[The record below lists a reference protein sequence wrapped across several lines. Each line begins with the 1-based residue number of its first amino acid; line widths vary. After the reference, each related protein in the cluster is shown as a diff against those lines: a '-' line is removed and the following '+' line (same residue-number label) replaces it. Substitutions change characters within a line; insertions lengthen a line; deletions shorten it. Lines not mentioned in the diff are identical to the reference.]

1 METINQ
7 NNHAMT
13 TRSKRKNR
21 NSPNIILHITT
32 TEDLDQVDSQQLME
46 LSEEFLQEEED
57 KIYNRSKKR
66 KCDNQDNE
74 IDEIEEENELI
85 DPEDEDDPDYIYPEM
100 RDFIVPN
107 EYLSSDE
114 EDIPYHPRDVEEE
127 LFSQSY
133 KNKNTDLMEKLDRS
147 EKDLSIALASY
158 INSRTDELEELSG
171 DEDMNQEED
180 FLELSDRNIH
190 SNINTSTS
198 NTSKNQFIL
207 NKEEIF
213 TTYDSKM
220 RKHFLSLSLDEQRKI
235 VEMEKNIKQINNDVI
250 PIRYQV
256 LESKMEL
263 KIKAIAI
270 QKLNAL
276 KNLDSSSGEYYKIKT
291 YLEGLMKI
299 PFGKYK
305 KLPITCQN
313 SSQEIGEFMIQSNR
327 ILDQAVY
334 GHGKAKA
341 KILQILGKWI
351 SNPKSKGSVFAIL
364 GPMGNGKTTLVKEG
378 IAQMIQRPFEFIS
391 LGGATDSSFLD
402 GHSYT
407 YEGSMPGKIVD
418 ILKKSG
424 CLNPVIY
431 FDELDKVSATPR
443 GEEIINLLIHLTD
456 FSQNDVFMDKYYADI
471 PLDLSSA
478 VFIFSLNSLE
488 DLNPILR
495 DRMMVIETD
504 KLEEPDKV
512 IISKKFMIPKILEE
526 INLSSEQI
534 IITEETIKFA
544 IQEYSVE
551 EGVRNLKRCYQT
563 LLEKINIWRL
573 LNFQG
578 GNLTSLNFSPE
589 VKEIF
594 QKPLTFPLTVTPEL
608 LKNIME
614 ETKKGDDIPFMMY
627 S

>member
-1 METINQ
+1 MDAITQ
-7 NNHAMT
+7 NNHGMI

-21 NSPNIILHITT
+21 KSPNLILHVTT
-32 TEDLDQVDSQQLME
+32 TEDLYHANTEQLME
-46 LSEEFLQEEED
+46 LSEEFLQKEED
-57 KIYNRSKKR
+57 KMSKKR
-66 KCDNQDNE
+66 KINKLPEKKQA
-74 IDEIEEENELI
+74 IEDVEENSELLNNQEEK
-85 DPEDEDDPDYIYPEM
+85 EDVLTDEEDPDYIYPEM
-100 RDFIVPN
+100 RDFIVPDD
-107 EYLSSDE
+107 YLSSDE
-114 EDIPYHPRDVEEE
+114 EDIPYHPDEVEEE
-127 LFSQSY
+127 LFDSRD
-133 KNKNTDLMEKLDRS
+133 TDLMEKLDRS
-147 EKDLSIALASY
+147 EKDLANALASY
-158 INSRTDELEELSG
+158 INSRMDGLEEDDNENLTDS
-171 DEDMNQEED
+171 
-180 FLELSDRNIH
+180 
-190 SNINTSTS
+190 SNSIN
-198 NTSKNQFIL
+198 NCLI

-220 RKHFLSLSLDEQRKI
+220 KKHFLNLSAEEQNRI
-235 VEMEKNIKQINNDVI
+235 VELERNIKKINNEVV
-250 PIRYQV
+250 PIRYQL
-256 LESKMEL
+256 LESEMDV

-276 KNLDSSSGEYYKIKT
+276 KNLDSSSGEYYKIKN

-305 KLPITCQN
+305 TLPITSQ
-313 SSQEIGEFMIQSNR
+313 STHQEISEFMIQSNQ
-327 ILDQAVY
+327 ILDQAVH
-334 GHGKAKA
+334 GHGKAKS

-351 SNPKSKGSVFAIL
+351 SNPQSKGSVFAIL

-378 IAQMIQRPFEFIS
+378 IAKMIQRPFEFIS

-407 YEGSMPGKIVD
+407 YEGSMPGKIVE

-431 FDELDKVSATPR
+431 FDELDKVSTTPR

-456 FSQNDVFMDKYYADI
+456 FSQNDVFIDKYYADV
-471 PLDLSSA
+471 PLDLSGS
-478 VFIFSLNSLE
+478 VFIFSLNSLA

-504 KLEEPDKV
+504 KLDENDKI
-512 IISKKFMIPKILEE
+512 IISQKYMIPKILQE
-526 INLSSEQI
+526 INLTPEQI
-534 IITEETIKFA
+534 IIPEETIKFA

-573 LNFQG
+573 LNFSQN
-578 GNLTSLNFSPE
+578 NLTYLNFSTE
-589 VKEIF
+589 VKAIF
-594 QKPLTFPLTVTPEL
+594 QKPLTFPLTVTPDL

-614 ETKKGDDIPFMMY
+614 ERKKGEDIPFMMY